1 VSNFKVFLSCAYKV
15 ELLFVLF
22 QYLRQL
28 ILLLWDLHYVL
39 FQVATASQFF
49 ISYTIRTFGALTF
62 ATIMTTRQVDY
73 IGILSVIILADNKVF
88 SLFFFSNNSCPC
100 IAVACEH
107 IAVLHLV
114 CTSSQL
120 DAVGWRGKSPS
131 TSVSPVASQYVTCFR
146 FNHGLTNVSCHQA
159 IVFVALY
166 TKSFLR
172 SKPQKLA
179 GSSPPRGSS
188 PNPVSNSWQLVT

>member
-88 SLFFFSNNSCPC
+88 SLFFFS
-100 IAVACEH
+100 
-107 IAVLHLV
+107 
-114 CTSSQL
+114 
-120 DAVGWRGKSPS
+120 
-131 TSVSPVASQYVTCFR
+131 F
-146 FNHGLTNVSCHQA
+146 
-159 IVFVALY
+159 
-166 TKSFLR
+166 
-172 SKPQKLA
+172 
-179 GSSPPRGSS
+179 
-188 PNPVSNSWQLVT
+188 